1 MILGQRPDVCLLDIR
16 LAKPNQSEVVKRV
29 SDASA
34 PELRCHIQGMQDAVA
49 DRDYSDRLV
58 VLERDV
64 RLPPPG
70 SVSAESQSERIA
82 SSGNS

>member
-1 MILGQRPDVCLLDIR
+1 
-16 LAKPNQSEVVKRV
+16 
-29 SDASA
+29 
-34 PELRCHIQGMQDAVA
+34 MQDAVA